1 MKFYISLACNDP
13 RNGNPTG
20 YVDAIQVR
28 PAGDIESLMQLVG
41 GRLSLRMFYSA
52 NSKKPREIKIGHII
66 LRIHSYSTWVGNWCW
81 DEASADTDQVERLL
95 AYLQRRGWTCE
106 QGESTLY
113 EKWERKEIITAADLD
128 ERAAGEG
135 EAS

>member
-13 RNGNPTG
+13 RNGNQTG

-41 GRLSLRMFYSA
+41 GRLSLRMFRSA
-52 NSKKPREIKIGHII
+52 NSKKPREIKIGHIL

-81 DEASADTDQVERLL
+81 DEASA
-95 AYLQRRGWTCE
+95 
-106 QGESTLY
+106 
-113 EKWERKEIITAADLD
+113 
-128 ERAAGEG
+128 
-135 EAS
+135 

>member
-1 MKFYISLACNDP
+1 MKLCISLACNDP

-28 PAGDIESLMQLVG
+28 PDGDIESIMQLVG
-41 GRLSLRMFYSA
+41 GRLSLRMFHSA

-135 EAS
+135 EAI